1 MSDQVE
7 VPAVPTEA
15 VKAPK
20 AKKPKAAKG
29 KYPSYS
35 EMIST
40 AITGLKE
47 KSGSSRHAITGYI
60 VANYP
65 VPQEKAGAYVLKSL
79 KSGVTEGVFKS
90 AKESGKGAGKYKIV
104 AVAPKKKSK
113 KPVAKK
119 SVVKKV
125 AAKKSKKSSAKAAKK
140 PTKKPVAKKS
150 ASKKSAKK
158 WFAAIASKT

>member
-7 VPAVPTEA
+7 VPAVPAKA

-20 AKKPKAAKG
+20 TKKPKAAKG
-29 KYPSYS
+29 KYPRYS
-35 EMIST
+35 EMISA

-47 KSGSSRHAITGYI
+47 RSGSSRHAITGYI

-79 KSGVTEGVFKS
+79 KTGVTGGVFKS

-113 KPVAKK
+113 PAKKPVAKK
-119 SVVKKV
+119 SVVKK
-125 AAKKSKKSSAKAAKK
+125 SKKSSAKAAKKPKAKKATKK

-158 WFAAIASKT
+158 

>member
-7 VPAVPTEA
+7 VPAVPAEA

-35 EMIST
+35 EMISA

-47 KSGSSRHAITGYI
+47 RSGSSRHAITGYI

-113 KPVAKK
+113 PAKKPVAKKAKK
-119 SVVKKV
+119 SVVKK
-125 AAKKSKKSSAKAAKK
+125 SKKSSAKAAKKPKAKKAAKK

-150 ASKKSAKK
+150 AKK
-158 WFAAIASKT
+158 